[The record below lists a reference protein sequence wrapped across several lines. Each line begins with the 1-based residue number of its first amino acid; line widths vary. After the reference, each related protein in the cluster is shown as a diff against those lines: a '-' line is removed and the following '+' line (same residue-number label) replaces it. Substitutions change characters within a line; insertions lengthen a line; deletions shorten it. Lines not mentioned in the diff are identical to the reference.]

1 MSDIYPA
8 HQHST
13 PAHPTRNPC
22 IAAKLLSPWK
32 YYHTHKTAI
41 FCKNGAIVPIRTN
54 RTVKPNIPIYSAFLD
69 IETTHSTC
77 RVNGNISNGWIS
89 FIS

>member
-1 MSDIYPA
+1 MAKSDFTPKKRDIYPA
-8 HQHST
+8 HYHST
-13 PAHPTRNPC
+13 SARPTRTPC

-41 FCKNGAIVPIRTN
+41 FCKNGAVVPMHTN
-54 RTVKPNIPIYSAFLD
+54 RTVKPNIPLYSAFLD

-77 RVNGNISNGWIS
+77 VVAMK
-89 FIS
+89 

>member
-13 PAHPTRNPC
+13 SAHPTHTPC
-22 IAAKLLSPWK
+22 IAAKLLSPRK
-32 YYHTHKTAI
+32 YYHTRKIAI
-41 FCKNGAIVPIRTN
+41 FFKNGAVVPVRTN
-54 RTVKPNIPIYSAFLD
+54 RTVKPNITIYPSFLD